1 MKTIAE
7 IQSELRILCAE
18 LETIK
23 AAQQPETKEINFRQ
37 IISMAY
43 RYPINGH
50 PLANEHEHIKDMYL
64 TVLLSVAVLDEEQY
78 EESLMT
84 ICRIA
89 SGMHFEGNIEELFL
103 SAKSI
108 KFDVLD
114 ECTRLFI
121 NSEKKLILLLE
132 SMLIAASFNK
142 NRRRGMEYISEL
154 SVLLKIDKKDMTF
167 LANLARV
174 ILTQNL
180 REYKTDIP
188 NCYGTLFDCYIVN
201 FKNEFKIE
209 LIEAVGRG
217 NFRNKNYGP
226 DYVDCYLYATS
237 VKDGKIELQYVSYD
251 LYGPR
256 GGCHVNATSEIS
268 TNNYIID
275 YLKEKIN
282 DYPKFSNVRS
292 LYSFSVI
299 IPNRARQLK
308 KSQKIILGVMSNH
321 PLAHS
326 MAMEKYIA
334 AGGIIEESEEQ

>member
-121 NSEKKLILLLE
+121 NDEKKLILLLE

-154 SVLLKIDKKDMTF
+154 AVLLKIEKNDMTF

-180 REYKTDIP
+180 KEYRTDIP
-188 NCYGTLFDCYIVN
+188 NCYGTLFDCYLNVFSSQFNIRLITAPSSIIKNNWTYFLSAINNTGDEVIILEYTMPARAMIKFVSTIYHYNEKRQINVDIV
-201 FKNEFKIE
+201 
-209 LIEAVGRG
+209 
-217 NFRNKNYGP
+217 
-226 DYVDCYLYATS
+226 
-237 VKDGKIELQYVSYD
+237 
-251 LYGPR
+251 
-256 GGCHVNATSEIS
+256 
-268 TNNYIID
+268 D
-275 YLKEKIN
+275 YLIS
-282 DYPKFSNVRS
+282 DP
-292 LYSFSVI
+292 
-299 IPNRARQLK
+299 
-308 KSQKIILGVMSNH
+308 KIISNENPLIYNNSEELLLGVSSNH

>member
-121 NSEKKLILLLE
+121 NNEKKLILLLE

-154 SVLLKIDKKDMTF
+154 AVLLKIDKKDMTF

-180 REYKTDIP
+180 KEYRTDIP
-188 NCYGTLFDCYIVN
+188 NCYGTLFDCYLNVFSSQFNIRLITAPSSIKNNCTYFLSAINNTGDEVIILEYTRLMLAVFTKYHDNEKRQINVDIV
-201 FKNEFKIE
+201 
-209 LIEAVGRG
+209 
-217 NFRNKNYGP
+217 
-226 DYVDCYLYATS
+226 
-237 VKDGKIELQYVSYD
+237 
-251 LYGPR
+251 
-256 GGCHVNATSEIS
+256 
-268 TNNYIID
+268 D
-275 YLKEKIN
+275 YLIS
-282 DYPKFSNVRS
+282 DP
-292 LYSFSVI
+292 
-299 IPNRARQLK
+299 
-308 KSQKIILGVMSNH
+308 KIIRNENPLIYNNSEELLLGVSSNH

>member
-7 IQSELRILCAE
+7 IQSELRTLCAE

-23 AAQQPETKEINFRQ
+23 AAQQPKTKEINFRQ

-121 NSEKKLILLLE
+121 NDEKKLILLLE
-132 SMLIAASFNK
+132 SMLIAASFDK

-154 SVLLKIDKKDMTF
+154 AVLLKIDKKDMTF

-180 REYKTDIP
+180 KEYRTNTPI
-188 NCYGTLFDCYIVN
+188 CYGALFDCYLNAFSSQFNIRLITAPPFIIKDKARYYLSAVNNTGNRVIILEYTNQWGFMLKYDYNEKIQINVDIV
-201 FKNEFKIE
+201 
-209 LIEAVGRG
+209 
-217 NFRNKNYGP
+217 
-226 DYVDCYLYATS
+226 
-237 VKDGKIELQYVSYD
+237 
-251 LYGPR
+251 
-256 GGCHVNATSEIS
+256 
-268 TNNYIID
+268 D
-275 YLKEKIN
+275 YLISDPKILCNGKSIYCDEN
-282 DYPKFSNVRS
+282 DREF
-292 LYSFSVI
+292 L
-299 IPNRARQLK
+299 
-308 KSQKIILGVMSNH
+308 LGVSSNH